1 MSLRHLTGS
10 DDSVQQATARPSG
23 AVAVP
28 PDAQAQMANSIRAH
42 LVHKQNW
49 PARHEREHH
58 ETTTGLP
65 DKDLPTRCAR
75 IERPRFD
82 RVRASIAERQL
93 DWARHNSLDTANH
106 LAESE
111 PSGAKPTD
119 TGFRRRAMWLGGIA
133 FVLLAAGVISAVAMI
148 ESSRPLPFETWARD
162 LTQRAGGMPGITS
175 IAAMVARQLAGT
187 PESARVVAPTLP
199 GHKPGEVDAALGS
212 HARLEPSDIV
222 IAGLGPILASA
233 AAAERLAA
241 DLRLP
246 RVSVP
251 TAKVGTGAERV
262 LHEPPRPVFK
272 PIPVLL
278 SRGELDEPARTE
290 LLAD

>member
-10 DDSVQQATARPSG
+10 DGSVQHAPAARPSG
-23 AVAVP
+23 AVAIP
-28 PDAQAQMANSIRAH
+28 PHAHAEMANSVRAH
-42 LVHKQNW
+42 LAHKQNW
-49 PARHEREHH
+49 PERHKRDQHD
-58 ETTTGLP
+58 TTTGLP
-65 DKDLPTRCAR
+65 DKDLPTCSVP

-82 RVRASIAERQL
+82 RLRASIAERQL
-93 DWARHNSLDTANH
+93 GWAWHNSLDTANH

-119 TGFRRRAMWLGGIA
+119 ARFPRRAIWFGGIA
-133 FVLLAAGVISAVAMI
+133 FALLAAGVISAVAMI
-148 ESSRPLPFETWARD
+148 QSSRPLPFETWVRD

-199 GHKPGEVDAALGS
+199 AHEPGEVDAALGS

-251 TAKVGTGAERV
+251 TAKAGTGAERV

-278 SRGELDEPARTE
+278 SRGELDEPARPPSRP
-290 LLAD
+290 

>member
-10 DDSVQQATARPSG
+10 DGSVQHAPAARLSG
-23 AVAVP
+23 AVAIP
-28 PDAQAQMANSIRAH
+28 PHAHAQMANSVRADR
-42 LVHKQNW
+42 VHKQNW

-65 DKDLPTRCAR
+65 DKDLPTCCAR

-93 DWARHNSLDTANH
+93 AWAWHNSLDTANH

-111 PSGAKPTD
+111 PSGAKPSD
-119 TGFRRRAMWLGGIA
+119 TRFPRRAMWLGGIA
-133 FVLLAAGVISAVAMI
+133 FALLAAGVIWAVAMI

-162 LTQRAGGMPGITS
+162 LRQLAGGMPGITS
-175 IAAMVARQLAGT
+175 TVAMVARQLAGT

-199 GHKPGEVDAALGS
+199 DHEPGEVDAALPS
-212 HARLEPSDIV
+212 HVRLEQSDIV

-246 RVSVP
+246 PASVP
-251 TAKVGTGAERV
+251 PAKLGTGAERV

-272 PIPVLL
+272 PMLVSLPP
-278 SRGELDEPARTE
+278 GELDLPARPP
-290 LLAD
+290 

>member
-1 MSLRHLTGS
+1 MIEIFFNFFASAAKITDCPAEAPSMSLHHLTGS
-10 DDSVQQATARPSG
+10 DDSVQHAAVAGPSG
-23 AVAVP
+23 AVAIR
-28 PDAQAQMANSIRAH
+28 PD
-42 LVHKQNW
+42 
-49 PARHEREHH
+49 
-58 ETTTGLP
+58 
-65 DKDLPTRCAR
+65 AR

-82 RVRASIAERQL
+82 RVRASITERQL
-93 DWARHNSLDTANH
+93 DWAWHNSLDAANH

-111 PSGAKPTD
+111 PSGARPTD

-133 FVLLAAGVISAVAMI
+133 FALLAAGVIWAVAMI
-148 ESSRPLPFETWARD
+148 QSSRPVPFETWARD

-199 GHKPGEVDAALGS
+199 AHEPGEVDAALGS

-251 TAKVGTGAERV
+251 TAKAGTGAERV

-278 SRGELDEPARTE
+278 SRGELDEPARPPSRP
-290 LLAD
+290 